1 MPSLREIQLFELKM
15 LKDLA
20 KVCEENDIRYFLSS
34 GTLLGAVRHGGFIP
48 WDDDIDIFM
57 PLPDYR
63 KFLKI
68 GQKLLDEA
76 YGNTYFVQNY
86 QTDKNYKEMW
96 TQIRANNTTSM
107 PISCKKYDIHFGM
120 CMDIFP
126 LVGCSND
133 LKKQNKQKKAL
144 MLNRFLLEDQYLIAV
159 NEPMTWKMRVIY
171 AIPRSIRRWICK
183 LNEPRFMLDLD
194 RYDNSTI
201 IWWDIVVTYPRSI
214 FSETIKMKFE
224 DQEFYTIKEYDRY
237 LKIVYGDYMKLPDE
251 KDRGTHELTLGTII
265 TDLHNDYTMYR

>member
-20 KVCEENDIRYFLSS
+20 KVCEDNGIQYFLSS

-48 WDDDIDIFM
+48 WDDDIDIYM

-86 QTDKNYKEMW
+86 KTDKDYNEMW

-107 PISCKKYDIHFGM
+107 PVSCKNYHIHFGM
-120 CMDIFP
+120 CLDIFP
-126 LVGCSND
+126 LVGCSSD
-133 LKKQNKQKKAL
+133 LKKQTKQKRAL
-144 MLNRFLLEDQYLIAV
+144 QLNRLLMADKYMIAV
-159 NEPMTWKMRVIY
+159 NQPMTWKLKVLY
-171 AIPRSIRRWICK
+171 AIPRSVRKLVCR
-183 LNEPRFMLDLD
+183 LNEPNFMLDLD
-194 RYDNSTI
+194 SHDCATI
-201 IWWDIVVTYPRSI
+201 IWYKIPAVYPKNI
-214 FSETIKMKFE
+214 FSEVIKMKFE
-224 DQEFYTIKEYDRY
+224 DDDFFTIKGYDQY
-237 LKIVYGDYMKLPDE
+237 LTILYGDYMKLPDE
-251 KDRGTHELTLGTII
+251 KDRGSHEMTLGEII
-265 TDLHNDYTMYR
+265 VDLNNHYTTYR